1 MLVSTHLAR
10 RAAWLACV
18 CSAFLSPAIFGQ
30 EPREPGL
37 LLRLYDIQQ
46 EVHFLPQLVEGQMPN
61 FVRIVPTIDL
71 QRERGDFGEFKEL
84 FLTEV
89 AGWLHIQ
96 TAGTYNFRL
105 LSDDG
110 AQLWIDGRLVIDH
123 DGIHG
128 ATPKDGRIELAAGQH
143 DLRIWHFQCY
153 GGAQLT
159 LLWNPPSHEVTEDRR
174 AESASK
180 ASPAAQSEPEAL
192 RSTKS
197 DTQAPTSIQSEPEAP
212 WSISSRTEPSAII
225 QSEPEAQARDKPPPV
240 ARKTPPNAPAV
251 DFELL
256 PAVVLSHSAGAPN
269 DTAPGKKKII
279 PPLRRGR
286 PGDGSPLTGTHPG
299 FATDGGGVHSDGR
312 SRLAGCYIQSAGQLD
327 GPERR
332 LLIWVPDRSVRSPDS
347 ATFDLPGE
355 LFAGQKQVITDI
367 GELKRV
373 FIDVTGR
380 TPQGCV
386 FRLARTENARPLT
399 RPTDDV
405 VFEMRCL
412 RALANGLEIEFT
424 RPLDPRV
431 GWDPQCY
438 YIEQWPFDMANGRQP
453 QRDGRVYPVK
463 SASVS
468 PDRRKVFLEID
479 NLKASHV
486 IYIRLLPPCLSEDGE
501 LPWSTEA
508 WYTLNA
514 LPTDRLGAVLAPPP
528 QPPQNVLTDEQKA
541 AGWRLLF
548 DGQTT
553 NGWHGYGKDHFPA
566 GWVVQNGCLVRV
578 GPGGD
583 IVTDEEFDNFE
594 LELEWRISAGGNS
607 GIFFRVGEGPPYRW
621 VWETGPEM
629 QVLDNAEH
637 PDGQNP
643 LTSAGSNYA
652 LHAPLRDVTQPLG
665 FFNQVRIVADGPHIE
680 HWLNGV
686 KIVEYEIGSP
696 RWERLVADS
705 KFAKM
710 PHYGRLTKGRI
721 ALQDHGDQV
730 WYRNIKVRRLPP
742 RPPS

>member
-1 MLVSTHLAR
+1 
-10 RAAWLACV
+10 
-18 CSAFLSPAIFGQ
+18 
-30 EPREPGL
+30 
-37 LLRLYDIQQ
+37 
-46 EVHFLPQLVEGQMPN
+46 
-61 FVRIVPTIDL
+61 
-71 QRERGDFGEFKEL
+71 
-84 FLTEV
+84 
-89 AGWLHIQ
+89 
-96 TAGTYNFRL
+96 
-105 LSDDG
+105 
-110 AQLWIDGRLVIDH
+110 
-123 DGIHG
+123 
-128 ATPKDGRIELAAGQH
+128 
-143 DLRIWHFQCY
+143 
-153 GGAQLT
+153 
-159 LLWNPPSHEVTEDRR
+159 
-174 AESASK
+174 
-180 ASPAAQSEPEAL
+180 
-192 RSTKS
+192 
-197 DTQAPTSIQSEPEAP
+197 
-212 WSISSRTEPSAII
+212 
-225 QSEPEAQARDKPPPV
+225 V